1 MTETPQGMD
10 HVKNTLLD
18 AILIHVPFDGW
29 SETAFR
35 TAIAESDTDA
45 ALARAACPR
54 GAVDLAVAYH
64 QRGDDLMA
72 QRLADS
78 DLSQMRF
85 RDRIAL
91 AIRFRLEAAED
102 KECVR
107 RGATLFALP
116 QYTGEG
122 SRLVWGTADRI
133 WTALGDTSEDVNW
146 YTKRASL
153 SAVYGAT
160 VLYWLG
166 DDSYDSQPTW
176 EFLDRRIEGVMR
188 FEKAKARVRGNLLL
202 KPFTFG
208 PAMLGRRIKPPHARK
223 PMHMPGF
230 LRPNAANQT

>member
-1 MTETPQGMD
+1 MTESPNDMD

-35 TAIAESDTDA
+35 TAIAESHTDA
-45 ALARAACPR
+45 GLARAACPR
-54 GAVDLAVAYH
+54 GALDLAVAYH
-64 QRGDDLMA
+64 KRGDDLMA
-72 QRLADS
+72 QRMAET
-78 DLSQMRF
+78 DLTDMRI

-91 AIRFRLEAAED
+91 AIRYRLEAVED

-107 RGATLFALP
+107 RGTTLFALP
-116 QYTGEG
+116 QHAGEG
-122 SRLVWGTADRI
+122 TRLVWGTADRI
-133 WTALGDTSEDVNW
+133 WTALGDSSEDVNW

-166 DDSYDSQPTW
+166 DDTFDSQPTW

-188 FEKAKARVRGNLLL
+188 FEKAKARMRSNPFL
-202 KPFTFG
+202 KPFTLG
-208 PAMLGRRIKPPHARK
+208 PRMVGSQIKPPHARK
-223 PMHMPGF
+223 PLQMPGF
-230 LRPNAANQT
+230 LRPNAAKGA